1 MTSTRRGLIAFPALA
16 IAVSVSCGA
25 VDTMAGVTS
34 VATSSASVGAAA
46 SGSPGAA
53 SSQGAKP
60 TTTTV
65 AKGGAARSVA
75 SVAAGIKVVRERSAG
90 YKRSLFTHWIDEDG
104 DGCNTREEVLI
115 AESTTRAQ
123 VDAYGCKVIAGD
135 WYSPYD
141 GATHTDPSDLDID
154 HFVPLKEAWDSGAHS
169 WTSARRRQFAND
181 LSDPRSL
188 IAVTAGENRS
198 KGDKDPSN
206 WMPDRTEYWCTY
218 IATWVA
224 VKARWG
230 LTMDESEAGR
240 VRKIAAGCGSTS
252 VPVWGRGSE
261 SGSGATGGT
270 TSGSVAPTTTSAG
283 SAPATSPSAT
293 SPSVTPT
300 TPTTSPA
307 AGALPEGVPGRF
319 CTPEGA
325 RGTYKGDPVVCS
337 RTKAD
342 GTPYSDNR
350 ARWVRA

>member
-1 MTSTRRGLIAFPALA
+1 MIALPVLA
-16 IAVSVSCGA
+16 IAVSVSCAA
-25 VDTMAGVTS
+25 VGTTAGVTT
-34 VATSSASVGAAA
+34 APSSAASVGAAA

-53 SSQGAKP
+53 SSQGARP

-65 AKGGAARSVA
+65 AKGGAAPSVA
-75 SVAAGIKVVRERSAG
+75 SVAAGIKVARERPAG
-90 YKRSLFTHWIDEDG
+90 YKRSLFTHWTDEDG
-104 DGCNTREEVLI
+104 DGCDTRKEVLI
-115 AESTTRAQ
+115 AESSTRAQ
-123 VDAYGCKVIAGD
+123 VDAYGCAVIAGD

-141 GATHTDPSDLDID
+141 GVSHTDPSDLDID

-206 WMPDRTEYWCTY
+206 WMPDRRNYWCTY
-218 IATWVA
+218 IANWVA

-240 VRKIAAGCGSTS
+240 VRKIAAGCQSTS
-252 VPVWGRGSE
+252 VPVWGRGSD
-261 SGSGATGGT
+261 SGPKSTGET
-270 TSGSVAPTTTSAG
+270 TASSVAPTTTTAG
-283 SAPATSPSAT
+283 VAPVTQPTAT
-293 SPSVTPT
+293 SPSVTQPT
-300 TPTTSPA
+300 TTTPA
-307 AGALPEGVPGRF
+307 TGSLPEGRPGRF

-325 RGTYKGDPVVCS
+325 RGTYAGDPVVCS

-342 GTPYSDNR
+342 GTRYTDNR
-350 ARWVRA
+350 ARWVRD